1 MTTRESAAGKSGTLI
16 WDLPLRLCH
25 WSLVLAVLGCWVTYR
40 IGIEAF
46 NWHVWC
52 GYAVLV
58 LAAFRVVWGFAGPR
72 HARFVNFVRGPAAIG
87 RYARSLFRDDPT
99 QHYAGHNPLGALMV
113 ILMLLLLGAE
123 ALTGLFANDEVVSSG
138 PLYGYVDDATSD
150 AWSSL
155 HRLGAKVVWVA
166 VWLHIAAVISYL
178 LVKRDNLILPM
189 FTGRKHRPWLSPEE
203 GVASSHV
210 WRALLIAAIC
220 AALVYWLV
228 ETAPSPSLIFF

>member
-1 MTTRESAAGKSGTLI
+1 MTTRETETGKSGTLI

-25 WSLVLAVLGCWVTYR
+25 WLLVLAVLGCWVTYR

-52 GYAVLV
+52 GYVVLV
-58 LAAFRVVWGFAGPR
+58 LAAFRIAWGFVGPR
-72 HARFVNFVRGPAAIG
+72 HARFADFVGGPTRIR
-87 RYARSLFRDDPT
+87 RYARALFSSDPT
-99 QHYAGHNPLGALMV
+99 QHFAGHNPLGALMV
-113 ILMLLLLGAE
+113 IFILLLLAVE
-123 ALTGLFANDEVVSSG
+123 ALSGLFANDEVVSSG

-155 HRLGAKVVWVA
+155 HRQGAKVVWVA
-166 VWLHIAAVISYL
+166 VWLHIAAVFSYL

-189 FTGRKHRPWLSPEE
+189 ITGRKQRSWLSAEE
-203 GVASSHV
+203 GVTSSQI
-210 WRALLIAAIC
+210 WRALLTAAIC

-228 ETAPSPSLIFF
+228 ATAPSPSLILF